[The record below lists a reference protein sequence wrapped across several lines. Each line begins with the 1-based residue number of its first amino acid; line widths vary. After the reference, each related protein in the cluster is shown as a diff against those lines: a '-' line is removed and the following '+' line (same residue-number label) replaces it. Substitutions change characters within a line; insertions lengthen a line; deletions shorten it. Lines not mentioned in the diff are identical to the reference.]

1 MSKGREAKQERKE
14 ESLIYLL
21 FLHIVDPRIDP
32 AKCILKIR
40 FDFILTEHS
49 ITYQPFL
56 KRKRNFGHLAHWI
69 VIITPSLSLSLLGL
83 VSQIRAARL
92 TTRETHSP
100 LFFPFLF
107 SIDREGVCLGN

>member
-1 MSKGREAKQERKE
+1 MLGIIQFSISPGEKVVALLCCVEGEGSQTRAKKRERV
-14 ESLIYLL
+14 YLL

-69 VIITPSLSLSLLGL
+69 VIITPSLSLSLSSG
-83 VSQIRAARL
+83 
-92 TTRETHSP
+92 
-100 LFFPFLF
+100 
-107 SIDREGVCLGN
+107 

>member
-1 MSKGREAKQERKE
+1 MEKLLLGIIQFSISPGEKVVALLCCVEGEGSQTRAARCLFRGGAKRRERV
-14 ESLIYLL
+14 YLL

-69 VIITPSLSLSLLGL
+69 VIITPSLSLSLSSG
-83 VSQIRAARL
+83 
-92 TTRETHSP
+92 
-100 LFFPFLF
+100 
-107 SIDREGVCLGN
+107 